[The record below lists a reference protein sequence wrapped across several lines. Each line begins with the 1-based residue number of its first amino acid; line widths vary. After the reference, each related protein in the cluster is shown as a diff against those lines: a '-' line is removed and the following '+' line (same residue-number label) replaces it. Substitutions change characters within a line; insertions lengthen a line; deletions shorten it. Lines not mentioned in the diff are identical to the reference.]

1 MILEEHLKTGVSM
14 EDPLYFTTHQS
25 AIGELVLVASNR
37 GMRFV
42 NIVPKDSAAEEFLAR
57 KFDMK
62 KVTRLD
68 GFFTT
73 GIAAID
79 RFLNG
84 ESPLK
89 LPVDLAEGTPLQ
101 RSVWLEIARIPYGE
115 TISYSTLADRVG
127 FPRAVRAVAS
137 ACGANPV
144 PLVIPCHRVLPKD
157 GSMGGFSLGGVEVK
171 EFLLLAESQKTPKA
185 AAA

>member
-1 MILEEHLKTGVSM
+1 M
-14 EDPLYFTTHQS
+14 EDPLYFTTHES
-25 AIGELVLVASNR
+25 VIGELVLVASNR
-37 GMRFV
+37 GVRFV
-42 NIVPKDSAAEEFLAR
+42 NIVPDETSPEEFLAH

-62 KVTRLD
+62 KITRLD

-73 GIAAID
+73 SVAAID
-79 RFLNG
+79 HFLNG
-84 ESPLK
+84 EAPLK

-115 TISYSTLADRVG
+115 TISYTTLADRVG

-144 PLVIPCHRVLPKD
+144 PLVIPCHRVMPKD
-157 GSMGGFSLGGVEVK
+157 GSLGGFSLGGVEVK
-171 EFLLLAESQKTPKA
+171 ELLLLAESQKAPKA